1 MALNMKLTVTEAGR
15 ALARGLFDY
24 ATTIGTAV
32 FMAALALALF
42 WVLRTHEDDLIER
55 LLAAEGRVLA
65 SEMTRALDT
74 RTHAVA
80 DLARRWENIVE
91 PAREAWETDAMALAT
106 VDPVYRAF
114 EWRDTDFTARWSTP
128 LTARLPGAELDSTY
142 ETARVGGMAGVLQH
156 PAGIV
161 SASFPGPG
169 GQRLIVFAA
178 PLLSE
183 GTRIG
188 AIGAVARASDLIKA
202 IVEPATRR
210 GYSVAVREGPYHV
223 FGPLASKEG
232 EDAELWQHTV
242 AVRAGD
248 LVWAV
253 DYWPGGEVLDRL
265 RSFGPPLVLLAGLFG
280 AVIAAVM
287 VRALELARRA
297 ARAMRGRAPTP
308 AERIPGSPPDPA
320 DATAVSPPRV

>member
-1 MALNMKLTVTEAGR
+1 MALNMKMTVAEAGR
-15 ALARGLFDY
+15 AFARGLFDY
-24 ATTIGTAV
+24 ATTLG
-32 FMAALALALF
+32 AAAFVAAAALALF

-55 LLAAEGRVLA
+55 LLEAEGRVLA
-65 SEMTRALDT
+65 SEMTRALVT

-80 DLARRWENIVE
+80 DFARRWESVAE
-91 PAREAWETDAMALAT
+91 PGQEAWEIDARALAT
-106 VDPVYRAF
+106 ADPVYRAF
-114 EWRDTDFTARWSTP
+114 EWREAGFTSRWGTP
-128 LTARLPGAELDSTY
+128 LTARLPGAELDSIY
-142 ETARVGGMAGVLQH
+142 EAARVGAMADVIQH

-161 SASFPGPG
+161 SPSFPGPG

-178 PLLSE
+178 PLLRE
-183 GTRIG
+183 GTRTG

-210 GYSVAVREGPYHV
+210 GYSVSVREGPYHV

-232 EDAELWQHTV
+232 EDAELWQNTV

-265 RSFGPPLVLLAGLFG
+265 RSLGPPLVLLAGLFA

-287 VRALELARRA
+287 VRSMELSRRA
-297 ARAMRGRAPTP
+297 ARAMGGRTPTQ
-308 AERIPGSPPDPA
+308 AERVPGSPPD
-320 DATAVSPPRV
+320 TGNSPTVWPPQA